1 MPSIPIKFPYK
12 FIPGSRGGVTPRPVI
27 PIKIGLDE
35 NSATHGFF
43 ALIDSGAD
51 FCIFSPEVASEI
63 GIKDITTGPKDSVAG
78 VVAGAKSDYYMH
90 RVVIK
95 IGGWP
100 YAMDVAFMPD
110 FTRLGY
116 GILGEKGFFENFI
129 VKLNLRKA
137 EIELKRHDS

>member
-1 MPSIPIKFPYK
+1 MPMKFPYR
-12 FIPGSRGGVTPRPVI
+12 FIPGAHGVTTRPII
-27 PIKIGLDE
+27 PIQMGLTE
-35 NSATHGFF
+35 QSATRGYL

-51 FCIFSPEVASEI
+51 ICLFSPEVALEI
-63 GIKDITTGPKDSVAG
+63 GIKDVTKGPKSSVSG

-100 YAMDVAFMPD
+100 FAMDVAFMPD

-129 VKLNLRKA
+129 VKLNLRKT